1 MAATKTYRHPD
12 LADVSLADAMQALA
26 DPCRV
31 EIVRAIIQAGGRE
44 LACNEI
50 PLTQSK
56 ATVSH
61 HFETLREA
69 GIIQTRAEGTKCLSS
84 VRRRELDK
92 RFPGLLA
99 LVLSEATAAGA
110 AK

>member
-1 MAATKTYRHPD
+1 MAPMKTYAHPD
-12 LADVSLADAMQALA
+12 LADVTLTTAMQALS

-31 EIVRAIIQAGGRE
+31 AIVRAMLDAGKRE

-50 PLTQSK
+50 DLTQSK

-61 HFETLREA
+61 HFETLRAA
-69 GIIQTRAEGTKCLSS
+69 GVILTRTEGTKCLSS
-84 VRRRELDK
+84 VRRKEFEK

-99 LVLSEATAAGA
+99 LVLAEDA
-110 AK
+110 

>member
-1 MAATKTYRHPD
+1 MRTYEHPP
-12 LADVSLADAMQALA
+12 LADIPLATAMQALS

-31 EIVRAIIQAGGRE
+31 AIVRALLKADGRE

-50 PLTQSK
+50 PLEQSK

-69 GIIQTRAEGTKCLSS
+69 GLIRTRVEGTKCLSS
-84 VRRRELDK
+84 VRRKEFER

-99 LVLSEATAAGA
+99 LVLAE
-110 AK
+110 KR